1 MCFPGK
7 SNFFFDIDC
16 IGNRKKKPWYSLLTL
31 NMRVGGAEKRAP
43 KRRVGGA
50 GGGGGA
56 GEGERETLE
65 EWGAAVV
72 RMLTER
78 RAKYDTVNLHQIPV
92 WLSEM
97 EGRKEIP
104 ARRRVRK
111 SLDKLGFRTQDKQ
124 GVLSVSTGDR
134 GGDRLQKYMSR
145 SSS

>member
-1 MCFPGK
+1 
-7 SNFFFDIDC
+7 
-16 IGNRKKKPWYSLLTL
+16 
-31 NMRVGGAEKRAP
+31 MRVGGAEKRAP
-43 KRRVGGA
+43 KRRVGVA

-78 RAKYDTVNLHQIPV
+78 RVKHDTVNLNHIHS
-92 WLSEM
+92 WLSKM
-97 EGRKEIP
+97 EGRQGIP
-104 ARRRVRK
+104 ARRRVQK
-111 SLDKLGFRTQDKQ
+111 SLQKLGFRTQDNQ

-134 GGDRLQKYMSR
+134 GGDELQEYMSR